1 MKSKGKDKGV
11 SELVGYIITFG
22 IVIAMVTVIYT
33 SGMPM
38 VEQTSETAAL
48 QSMKT
53 SFVSLQSNVKKVALD
68 QSPVRTMKFNLIKGS
83 IGAKKSPEAGWLNV
97 TINGNP
103 HKNLSFGNIEYTTG
117 SKKVIYEN
125 GAVIESTPGGN
136 ITVSDPPIYFT
147 NYSADNAAHVIISV
161 INVSGNFSAG
171 GGIAEMHLS
180 SNRND
185 THLYNASDP
194 VSFVNISINS
204 SYAYAWSLFLSN
216 SYKETFKKDPTGVT
230 GYSDHSC
237 WLNVSKG
244 PGGVADKLNLT
255 LIAHNVSI

>member
-1 MKSKGKDKGV
+1 MKSKVKGKDKGV
-11 SELVGYIITFG
+11 SEMVGYIIMFG
-22 IVIAMVTVIYT
+22 IVIAAVTLIYT

-83 IGAKKSPEAGWLNV
+83 IGAKPAENNV
-97 TINGNP
+97 GNITVNGQTFQ
-103 HKNLSFGNIEYTTG
+103 FGNIEYTIG

-125 GAVIESTPGGN
+125 GAVIEYSTGGN
-136 ITVSDPPIYFT
+136 IIISDPPIYFT
-147 NYSADNAAHVIISV
+147 NYSADNSAHVIISV

-180 SNRND
+180 RNHND
-185 THLYNASDP
+185 THLYNASDS
-194 VSFVNISINS
+194 VNSVNITINS
-204 SYAYAWSLFLSN
+204 SYAYAWSLFLNN
-216 SYKETFKKDPTGVT
+216 SYEDTFGMNPTAAGR
-230 GYSDHSC
+230 SADSC

-244 PGGVADKLNLT
+244 IDGVAGNLNLT
-255 LIAHNVSI
+255 LVAHNVSI